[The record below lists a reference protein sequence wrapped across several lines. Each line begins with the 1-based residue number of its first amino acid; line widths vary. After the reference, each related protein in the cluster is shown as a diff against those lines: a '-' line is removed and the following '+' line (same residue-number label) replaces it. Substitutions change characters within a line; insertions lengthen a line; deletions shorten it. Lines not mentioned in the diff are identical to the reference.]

1 MQQRGSIV
9 YHDLV
14 RTSSTSSCTCL
25 TVVFIT
31 GFLYLAFLLE
41 FGVTM
46 AEEDRRV
53 NDPPLQPDSGSESD
67 DFHGPPPTPW
77 TGVVLNVLMNLTL
90 KQFLLQFLHLDCDV
104 PGLVRVL
111 NNSAPIDLR
120 STMAALDWP
129 RRIYVQVAS
138 YTEFQRCVA
147 QFGLLEHA
155 PVLALDQQHAQGI
168 FPARIYLHF
177 VSAFRAL
184 EQYEH
189 LVSAQSVVIV
199 RLENRISRLEHAVAN
214 GEPLTLTPRF
224 PPECSAW
231 FQDSPSTQPEPSA
244 ATDAD

>member
-1 MQQRGSIV
+1 MQHRGSIV

-14 RTSSTSSCTCL
+14 RTSSTSSRTCL
-25 TVVFIT
+25 TVAFVT
-31 GFLYLAFLLE
+31 GFLSLAFLLE
-41 FGVTM
+41 FGINM
-46 AEEDRRV
+46 AEEDHKV
-53 NDPPLQPDSGSESD
+53 IDPPLQPDSGSESD
-67 DFHGPPPTPW
+67 DLHGPPPTPW

-111 NNSAPIDLR
+111 NNSVPIDLR

-129 RRIYVQVAS
+129 RRLYVQVAS

-147 QFGLLEHA
+147 QFGLLLA
-155 PVLALDQQHAQGI
+155 PDQQRAQGI
-168 FPARIYLHF
+168 FPVRMYLHF
-177 VSAFRAL
+177 VSAFRAI

-189 LVSAQSVVIV
+189 LVSAQSVVIS
-199 RLENRISRLEHAVAN
+199 RLENRISRLERSIAH
-214 GEPLTLTPRF
+214 GEPLTLTPRL
-224 PPECSAW
+224 PTECSVW